1 MATAPPTTSQTV
13 LGRIQSNGDY
23 LLAAGVLGLLAIMLA
38 PLPAWVLDVLLAGSI
53 GLSLL
58 LFLTTLYAKR
68 PVDFSLFPSLLLVAT
83 VFRLALNVA
92 STRLI
97 LLGGHEGTSAA
108 GQIIQAFGQ
117 FVVGGN
123 FAVGLVVFTIL
134 VVINFV
140 VITKGAGRVAEV
152 AARFTLDALPGK
164 QMAVDA
170 ELNAGLIDEQTA
182 RTRRREISR
191 EADFYG
197 SMDGASKFV
206 RGDAIAG
213 IVITVVNVVGGAFIG
228 IAQQGLD
235 VWTAAETYTILTI
248 GDGLVGQ
255 VPALIVSTAAGLLV
269 TRVDDQDGSAYH
281 DRFGSQLFAQP
292 RTLGMASAVLCGF
305 ALIPGLTIPFLLIGG
320 LTGWLA
326 YTRWR
331 QAQEPSAPTGAEA
344 DEAEET
350 TSLASPEE
358 LLPVEPLSI
367 ELGAELLYLVDER
380 RGGELLERIRRTR
393 NQFAADLGVVLP
405 SVNVRDNLLFEPGEY
420 RVLLRGE
427 LIGRG
432 ALHGRKHLA
441 LNPGNAFG
449 DLKGIATKDP
459 IFGLDAWW
467 IAENQLTA
475 ARGQGYTVVDVPTV
489 LATHFS
495 ELMHEHAHELFDMAQ
510 LTRTLERLS
519 QTHGKLVDDLV
530 PDVLS
535 RQVVLRVFRNLMR
548 EGLSTRDVHTIL
560 EALAHYAPRTR
571 DPDVLTEF
579 VRQRMARHVTHRFAD
594 EAGVVHYIALG
605 RQAENAILRGLQSQ
619 EGAAP
624 TLVVDPG
631 VAQRLFTQVQ
641 QLTESHAGASPAV
654 VLAPPLARGA
664 LRRMLERVLPRVVVV
679 SSAEL
684 LPTVTLERVGTVE
697 VV

>member
-1 MATAPPTTSQTV
+1 MATATPTRT
-13 LGRIQSNGDY
+13 LLNRLQSNGDY
-23 LLAAGVLGLLAIMLA
+23 LLAGGVLGLLFIMLA
-38 PLPAWVLDVLLAGSI
+38 PMPAWMLDILLAGSI

-58 LFLTTLYAKR
+58 LFLTTLYTKR
-68 PVDFSLFPSLLLVAT
+68 PVEFSLFPSLLLVAT

-97 LLGGHEGTSAA
+97 LLGGHDGTGAA

-170 ELNAGLIDEQTA
+170 ELNAGLIDETTA
-182 RTRRREISR
+182 RARREGIAR

-213 IVITVVNVVGGAFIG
+213 IVITVVNIVGGAFIG

-235 VWTAAETYTILTI
+235 LLTAAETYTILTI

-269 TRVDDQDGSAYH
+269 TRVDENDDVSFH
-281 DRFGSQLFAQP
+281 DRFGGQLFSTP
-292 RTLGMASAVLCGF
+292 RVLGMASAVLLAF
-305 ALIPGLTIPFLLIGG
+305 ALVPGLTVPFLIVGG
-320 LTGWLA
+320 LVGWLA
-326 YTRWR
+326 WSRW
-331 QAQEPSAPTGAEA
+331 QAERRGET
-344 DEAEET
+344 AEE
-350 TSLASPEE
+350 ASEEEDAVAPSEAAPED

-367 ELGAELLYLVDER
+367 ELGADLLYLVDER

-393 NQFAADLGVVLP
+393 NQFATELGVVLP
-405 SVNVRDNLLFEPGEY
+405 SVNVRDDLRFDSGEY
-420 RVLLRGE
+420 RILLRGE
-427 LIGRG
+427 IIGRG
-432 ALHGRKHLA
+432 HLHARKHLA
-441 LNPGNAFG
+441 LDPGNAVG
-449 DLKGIATKDP
+449 KLKGIPTTDP

-467 IAENQLTA
+467 VAEAQVME
-475 ARGQGYTVVDVPTV
+475 ARRQGYTVVDVPTV
-489 LATHFS
+489 VATHFS
-495 ELMHEHAHELFDMAQ
+495 ELMQQHAHELFDLGQ
-510 LTRTLERLS
+510 LGRVLERIS
-519 QTHGKLVDDLV
+519 QTAPKLVEDLV
-530 PDVLS
+530 PEPLP
-535 RQVVLRVFRNLMR
+535 RAAVLRVFRNLMK
-548 EGLSTRDVHTIL
+548 EGLSCRDGQSIL
-560 EALAHYAPRTR
+560 EALADYAPRNR

-579 VRQRMARHVTHRFAD
+579 VRQRMSRHITRRFAD
-594 EAGVVHYIALG
+594 EAGVLHFVGFGREAEAAL
-605 RQAENAILRGLQSQ
+605 LRGLQNQ
-619 EGAAP
+619 EGGP
-624 TLVVDPG
+624 PSLMLDPG
-631 VAQRLFTQVQ
+631 AFQAMVQ
-641 QLTESHAGASPAV
+641 QIQHLTESHAGASPAV
-654 VLAPPLARGA
+654 VLAPPLVRGA
-664 LRRMLERVLPRVVVV
+664 LRRLLERVLPRVVVV

-684 LPTVTLERVGTVE
+684 LPTVTLERVGVVE
-697 VV
+697 LTR